1 MVLNEAAKAAAAGRA
16 FVLATVI
23 RAQGSTPRGPGA
35 MMICLP
41 GPATDRSHDSADP
54 AKPGRD
60 DDATSPAL
68 IIGTVGGGQF
78 ERLVLDDAR
87 RMLENPTPGVSGGR
101 VERYVL
107 GAESEQCCGG
117 VVEVFL
123 QAHFESQRVVIFG
136 AGHVSHELV
145 KLLHAA
151 PIRPVVVD
159 DRADWNTEARFPGAQ
174 RVLDF
179 DAGVAIARASA
190 QGGFALVMTCCHQTD
205 ERLLRAL
212 LAGSGEPGFVG
223 LIGSR
228 SKRACLFGRLVAS
241 GIDESRVA
249 RIRCPIGV
257 GDTGKEPAA
266 LAVSIA
272 AQVLIETKRA
282 RDARAG
288 VLRRSSASLSEQNAS
303 APASAGTQI
312 SEQPWQRSTT
322 GE

>member
-1 MVLNEAAKAAAAGRA
+1 MTEAARVLSEAAAAATAGRA

-23 RAQGSTPRGPGA
+23 RAQGSTPRCAGA

-41 GPATDRSHDSADP
+41 TTDAAPDSTTPSH
-54 AKPGRD
+54 
-60 DDATSPAL
+60 

-87 RMLENPTPGVSGGR
+87 RMLASGGWSQGDGR
-101 VERYVL
+101 IERYVL

-123 QAHFESQRVVIFG
+123 QLHRAAQRVLIFG
-136 AGHVSHELV
+136 AGHVSYELV
-145 KLLHAA
+145 KMLAPAPVHA
-151 PIRPVVVD
+151 VVVD

-174 RVLDF
+174 RVLSF
-179 DAGVAIARASA
+179 DEGVAIARADA
-190 QGGFALVMTCCHQTD
+190 KAGGGFALVMTCCHQTD
-205 ERLLRAL
+205 ERLLREL
-212 LAGSGEPGFVG
+212 LSDGGEPSFVG

-249 RIRCPIGV
+249 KIRCPIGV
-257 GDTGKEPAA
+257 GDTGKEPGT

-282 RDARAG
+282 RDAAAG
-288 VLRRSSASLSEQNAS
+288 MTKRTSAALSEMS
-303 APASAGTQI
+303 PST
-312 SEQPWQRSTT
+312 EQTWQRSPT
-322 GE
+322 GA

>member
-1 MVLNEAAKAAAAGRA
+1 MTEAAHVLSEAADAAAAGRA

-41 GPATDRSHDSADP
+41 APQLG
-54 AKPGRD
+54 
-60 DDATSPAL
+60 DDASSPAQ
-68 IIGTVGGGQF
+68 IVGTVGGGQF

-87 RMLENPTPGVSGGR
+87 RMLADPTSAPNVGR
-101 VERYVL
+101 IERYVL

-123 QAHFESQRVVIFG
+123 QLHSASQRVVIFG
-136 AGHVSHELV
+136 AGHVSRELV
-145 KLLHAA
+145 KMLRAA
-151 PIRPVVVD
+151 PIRAVVVD

-174 RVLDF
+174 RVSNF
-179 DAGVAIARASA
+179 DEGVAIARGDAKVG
-190 QGGFALVMTCCHQTD
+190 GGFALVMTCCHQTD

-212 LAGSGEPGFVG
+212 LGEAGEPRFVG

-241 GIDESRVA
+241 GIDEARVA
-249 RIRCPIGV
+249 KVRCPIGV
-257 GDTGKEPAA
+257 GDTGKEPGT

-282 RDARAG
+282 RDEASG
-288 VLRRSSASLSEQNAS
+288 MTRRTSAALSDL
-303 APASAGTQI
+303 T
-312 SEQPWQRSTT
+312 EQPWDLTEKPWSRSTT
-322 GE
+322 GA